1 MIYVNKI
8 EKRIEFEIKTG
19 YNLDL
24 LTPVTMKL
32 LGSTKSKM
40 TKKENGENVSNF
52 EITELLFVQYIINNN
67 YQRNSRVLYT
77 YIPNESFGQLLD
89 ISPKNFILLKTF
101 NSLFSYME
109 VWLTDQNSNPL
120 EIEDKINITLVFNST
135 TENS

>member
-32 LGSTKSKM
+32 LGSTKSKI

-89 ISPKNFILLKTF
+89 ISPKNFIFLKTF

>member
-89 ISPKNFILLKTF
+89 ISPKNFIFLKTF

>member
-24 LTPVTMKL
+24 LTSVTMKL

-67 YQRNSRVLYT
+67 
-77 YIPNESFGQLLD
+77 
-89 ISPKNFILLKTF
+89 FIFLKTF

-109 VWLTDQNSNPL
+109 VQLTDQNSNPL

>member
-19 YNLDL
+19 YNLEL

-40 TKKENGENVSNF
+40 TKKENGETIFNF

-89 ISPKNFILLKTF
+89 ISPKNFIFLKTF

-135 TENS
+135 TETS

>member
-40 TKKENGENVSNF
+40 TKKENRENISNF

-89 ISPKNFILLKTF
+89 ISPQTFIFLKTF

>member
-1 MIYVNKI
+1 
-8 EKRIEFEIKTG
+8 
-19 YNLDL
+19 
-24 LTPVTMKL
+24 MKL

-40 TKKENGENVSNF
+40 TKKENGENISNF

-89 ISPKNFILLKTF
+89 ISPKNFIFLKTF

-135 TENS
+135 TETSW

>member
-19 YNLDL
+19 YNLEL

-40 TKKENGENVSNF
+40 TKKENGENISNF

-77 YIPNESFGQLLD
+77 YIPNESFGQLLH

-101 NSLFSYME
+101 NSLFSYMQ

-135 TENS
+135 RETS